1 MDTLGNLAI
10 IGIPAACGL
19 AGWAI
24 LRQRDAQPLLA
35 GCAAFTVALAVMA
48 AIFFGMYTIG

>member
-24 LRQRDAQPLLA
+24 FRQRDAQPLLA